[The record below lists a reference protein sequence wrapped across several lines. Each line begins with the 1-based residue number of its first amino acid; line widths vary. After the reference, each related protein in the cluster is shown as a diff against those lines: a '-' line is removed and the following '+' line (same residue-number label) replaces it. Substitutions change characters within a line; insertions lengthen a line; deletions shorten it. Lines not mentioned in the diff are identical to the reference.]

1 MFEVYGCVGGGCGLE
16 LTFDQNRQQLLS
28 AASYIMNDDPCR
40 MWMYG
45 IRVLLNEKTLC
56 SCLQLGR

>member
-1 MFEVYGCVGGGCGLE
+1 VFEVYGCVGSGHGLE

-28 AASYIMNDDPCR
+28 AASYIINDDPCH

-45 IRVLLNEKTLC
+45 VHVLLNEKILC
-56 SCLQLGR
+56 SCL

>member
-1 MFEVYGCVGGGCGLE
+1 MFEVYGCVGGGGGLE

-45 IRVLLNEKTLC
+45 VRVLSNEETLC
-56 SCLQLGR
+56 SCLRLGR